1 MTQIALFHSVLGLRP
16 GVTEAAERLRAAG
29 HEVLVVDQY
38 SGTSFDDYVEAA
50 AYAESISYPEL
61 MRRAV
66 EAVQGLPDGL
76 VAAGFSNGGA
86 MAEHVATQRE
96 VAGVVMLSG
105 ALPLELLGVEG
116 WPAGVPAQ
124 IHFTADD
131 PHRQEAGTR
140 RWRPRSA
147 PRARP
152 SRSSS
157 TRAAATC
164 SPTRRCPRSTSPV
177 RRRCSGSACWP
188 SRRSPGARRERGRAA
203 TRGRGVGSAAPAAAR
218 HPADAGRWQA
228 VAEQLRDDFTVVRP
242 DPRGYG
248 DSAVPPSDFS
258 KRAMAADALALM
270 RGLGHERFAVAG
282 HDRRGPRGPAPDA
295 GPPRGRQP
303 PRGPRHR
310 ARAGP
315 LRRERRRAR
324 RRHFLPEER
333 PYEVARAPRRL
344 LGRG

>member
-76 VAAGFSNGGA
+76 VVAGFSNGGA

-124 IHFTADD
+124 IHF
-131 PHRQEAGTR
+131 RGG
-140 RWRPRSA
+140 
-147 PRARP
+147 
-152 SRSSS
+152 
-157 TRAAATC
+157 AA
-164 SPTRRCPRSTSPV
+164 
-177 RRRCSGSACWP
+177 
-188 SRRSPGARRERGRAA
+188 
-203 TRGRGVGSAAPAAAR
+203 
-218 HPADAGRWQA
+218 
-228 VAEQLRDDFTVVRP
+228 
-242 DPRGYG
+242 
-248 DSAVPPSDFS
+248 
-258 KRAMAADALALM
+258 
-270 RGLGHERFAVAG
+270 LG
-282 HDRRGPRGPAPDA
+282 
-295 GPPRGRQP
+295 
-303 PRGPRHR
+303 
-310 ARAGP
+310 ARAG
-315 LRRERRRAR
+315 LRAAR
-324 RRHFLPEER
+324 WPPTRWRSCAGSATSASPWRVTTAEGLVGQRLTLDHPEAVSHLAVLDIV
-333 PYEVARAPRRL
+333 PVL
-344 LGRG
+344 DL